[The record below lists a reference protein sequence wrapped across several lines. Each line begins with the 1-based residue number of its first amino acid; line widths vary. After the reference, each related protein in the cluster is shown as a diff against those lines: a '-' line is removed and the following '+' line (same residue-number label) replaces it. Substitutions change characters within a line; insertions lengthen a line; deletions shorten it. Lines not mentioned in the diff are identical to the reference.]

1 MILYH
6 IFHRFATQ
14 KDCKSQ
20 QKPLIKTTYQ
30 KTDDKT
36 KRGLSPPYFA
46 LRKSVV
52 ALLIL
57 LILRILLILILAL
70 VLPVLILTLLILLV
84 LLVLLVLIIVLHICF
99 LYLLNKEYAII
110 MS

>member
-46 LRKSVV
+46 LRNSVV
-52 ALLIL
+52 AL

-70 VLPVLILTLLILLV
+70 VLLVLILTLLI

-99 LYLLNKEYAII
+99 LYLLNKDYAII

>member
-46 LRKSVV
+46 LRNSVV
-52 ALLIL
+52 AL

-99 LYLLNKEYAII
+99 LYLLNKDYAII

>member
-57 LILRILLILILAL
+57 LILILAL

-99 LYLLNKEYAII
+99 LYLLNKDYAII

>member
-14 KDCKSQ
+14 KGCKSQ

-99 LYLLNKEYAII
+99 LYLLNKDYAII

>member
-14 KDCKSQ
+14 KGCKSK

-46 LRKSVV
+46 LRNSVV
-52 ALLIL
+52 AL

-70 VLPVLILTLLILLV
+70 ILLVLILTLLI

-99 LYLLNKEYAII
+99 LYLLNKDYAII

>member
-46 LRKSVV
+46 LRNSVV
-52 ALLIL
+52 AL

-70 VLPVLILTLLILLV
+70 ILLVLILTLLILLV

-99 LYLLNKEYAII
+99 LYLLNKDYAII

>member
-57 LILRILLILILAL
+57 ILAL

-99 LYLLNKEYAII
+99 LYLLNKDYAII